1 MHISFVYPTFLWLLL
16 LVPVL
21 WVFTLAAASPP
32 DHPRRSHTIRLQ
44 RSNWRFWAT
53 LLVRSSVLIALVL
66 ALAGAQLVRAANDLT
81 VVFLI
86 DGSDSVSPVQR
97 QQAIAFVN
105 AAITA
110 GRAHDRAAVV
120 VFGQN
125 ALVERA
131 PGELTPLNQLT
142 SVPISSRTNIEEA
155 IQLGLALFPADTQQ
169 RLVLLSDGYENDGR
183 AIDAA
188 RLAALRGVPIDVV
201 TLPQVSGADVLVS
214 ALQAPDVVHEGQDVL
229 LQAHLYSTIATTG
242 QLQVLADGELIV
254 TLPVELE
261 PGATSVPIR
270 VAGGAAGFRRY
281 EVRLEAQGDTQPLN
295 NRAAAFTMVQGPPH
309 VLLVTSEPERARA
322 LHNALD
328 ATGARVTTI
337 PPSQLPTGQV
347 ELKGYAAVIL
357 VDVPARDVS
366 HAAQTALPI
375 YVREQGG
382 SLAMIGGFDSFSA
395 GGWRRSP
402 LVAALPVEL
411 DLRDTQERPDVALTL
426 VIDRSGSM
434 AVNDGGGG
442 RTRLDLAKEAVYQSS
457 LGLEQHDQIGV
468 VVFDTRGEWILPM
481 QPLPDMMVIEQALS
495 QFGPGG
501 GTDIR
506 SGIALAAEALP
517 LIEARTRHVILLTD
531 GIADSNYADL
541 IEQMRTEQITVSV
554 VSIGMDA
561 NPALRQIAE
570 LGGGRFYR
578 VNTVA
583 DVPRVFLAETVTIAA
598 RDIVEEPFTPV
609 VAWPAPIVRDVGRLP
624 PLYGYNVT
632 EARLAARSI
641 LVTPDGHPLLAQW
654 QYGLGRGVVWTSDLK
669 GQWATELIQWAEF
682 PRFVAGLLDVL
693 LPPQQIDGLMLATR
707 VDGAQAILEIIAR
720 DGEGRPLEAATL
732 QGRLLDPEDQS
743 LALTFAQVGPGRYRA
758 VAEVD
763 RPGAYLAQI
772 AVLGAE
778 AQPIGSVSGGLVV
791 TYSPE
796 YDPRDDRPA
805 ILDSLAVATRGRQ
818 DPAPSTVFTP
828 TAQRVGVAQEIALP
842 LLWLA
847 LLLWPLDIALR
858 RLFIRYRDLAAFLS
872 RLPRRLP
879 QRQQHPI
886 PASGTLQQLQIARS
900 RAQARQRRSAP
911 AVALAVDNEAQE
923 RSVLVIP
930 AAGKQTPHTA
940 SVASAHESRQQRCT
954 TDTGQP
960 DTRRQPPAGN
970 NDDALAR
977 LLVAKQRAHTRQRH
991 SRSPAE
997 THEE

>member
-1 MHISFVYPTFLWLLL
+1 MHISFIYPTLLWLLL

-21 WVFTLAAASPP
+21 WAFTLAAAVQPY
-32 DHPRRSHTIRLQ
+32 DTGRSHTTIRLQ

-66 ALAGAQLVRAANDLT
+66 ALAGAQLVRTANNLT

-97 QQAIAFVN
+97 QHAIAFVN
-105 AAITA
+105 EAITA
-110 GRAHDRAAVV
+110 GQAQDQAAVV

-131 PGELTPLNQLT
+131 PGELTPLGQLT

-155 IQLGLALFPADTQQ
+155 IQLGLTLFPADTQQ
-169 RLVLLSDGYENDGR
+169 RLVLLSDGHENNGR
-183 AIDAA
+183 AVEAA

-201 TLPQVSGADVLVS
+201 TLPQTSGADVLVS
-214 ALQAPDVVHEGQDVL
+214 ALEAPDVVREGQDVS

-242 QLQVLADGELIV
+242 ELQVLADGELV
-254 TLPVELE
+254 ATLPVELE
-261 PGATSVPIR
+261 PGATSVPIS
-270 VAGGAAGFRRY
+270 VAGGTAGFRRY

-295 NRAAAFTMVQGPPH
+295 NRAAAFTTVQGPPH
-309 VLLVTSEPERARA
+309 VLLVATEPERARA

-337 PPSQLPTGQV
+337 PPSQLPTSQV

-357 VDVPARDVS
+357 VDVPARDVPR
-366 HAAQTALPI
+366 AAQTALPI

-382 SLAMIGGFDSFSA
+382 SLAMIGGFDAFSA

-411 DLRDTQERPDVALTL
+411 DTRDTEERPDVALTL

-468 VVFDTRGEWILPM
+468 VVFDTQGEWVLPM
-481 QPLPDMMVIEQALS
+481 QPLPDVMAIEQALS

-501 GTDIR
+501 GTNIR

-517 LIEARTRHVILLTD
+517 PIAARTKHVILLTD

-541 IEQMRTEQITVSV
+541 IDQMRNEQITVSV

-583 DVPRVFLAETVTIAA
+583 DVPRVFLAETITIAA
-598 RDIVEEPFTPV
+598 RDIVEEPFIPV
-609 VAWPAPIVRDVGRLP
+609 VAWPAPIVRDLGQLP

-654 QYGLGRGVVWTSDLK
+654 QYGLGRGVAWTSDLK
-669 GQWATELIQWAEF
+669 GQWANELIQWAEF
-682 PRFVAGLLDVL
+682 PRFAVGLLDVL
-693 LPPQQIDGLMLATR
+693 LPPQQMDGLALETR
-707 VDGAQAILEIIAR
+707 VEGAQAILEVSAQ
-720 DGEGRPLEAATL
+720 DGDGRPLDAATL
-732 QGRLLDPEDQS
+732 QGRLLDPEDES
-743 LALTFAQVGPGRYRA
+743 LALTFTQIGPGLYRA

-763 RPGAYLAQI
+763 QPGAYLAQI
-772 AVLGAE
+772 AVLGSE
-778 AQPIGSVSGGLVV
+778 AQPVGSISGGLVV

-796 YDPRDDRPA
+796 YNPRADRPV
-805 ILDSLAVATRGRQ
+805 ILDILAALTGGRQ
-818 DPAPSTVFTP
+818 EPAPATVFAS
-828 TAQRVGVAQEIALP
+828 TAQRVDVAQEIALP

-858 RLFIRYRDLAAFLS
+858 RLFIRYRDLAALLA
-872 RLPRRLP
+872 RLPRPLR
-879 QRQQHPI
+879 QRQQRPT

-900 RAQARQRRSAP
+900 RAQARQRRSAL
-911 AVALAVDNEAQE
+911 AVAPAIDSEVQEPSLPGSPASAQ
-923 RSVLVIP
+923 
-930 AAGKQTPHTA
+930 QTPHMHSTDG
-940 SVASAHESRQQRCT
+940 AHDSGKQRPT
-954 TDTGQP
+954 INNGQP
-960 DTRRQPPAGN
+960 DIRSQPPASHE
-970 NDDALAR
+970 DALVR
-977 LLVAKQRAHTRQRH
+977 LLVAKQRAHARQR
-991 SRSPAE
+991 RPRTPAE
-997 THEE
+997 TGEE

>member
-1 MHISFVYPTFLWLLL
+1 MYPTLLWLLL

-21 WVFTLAAASPP
+21 WAFTLAAAVQPYNP
-32 DHPRRSHTIRLQ
+32 GRSHTIRLQ

-53 LLVRSSVLIALVL
+53 LLVRSSALVALVL
-66 ALAGAQLVRAANDLT
+66 ALAGAQLVRAASDLT

-105 AAITA
+105 EAIMAA
-110 GRAHDRAAVV
+110 RAQDRAAVV

-125 ALVERA
+125 ALVERGPREPA
-131 PGELTPLNQLT
+131 PLGQLT

-155 IQLGLALFPADTQQ
+155 IQLGLALLPADTQQ
-169 RLVLLSDGYENDGR
+169 RLVLLSDGHENDGR
-183 AIDAA
+183 AVEAA

-201 TLPQVSGADVLVS
+201 PLPQISGADVLVS
-214 ALQAPDVVHEGQDVL
+214 ALEAPDVVREGQDVS

-242 QLQVLADGELIV
+242 QLQVLADSELV
-254 TLPVELE
+254 ATLPVELE
-261 PGATSVPIR
+261 PGATSIPIS

-295 NRAAAFTMVQGPPH
+295 NRAATFTTVQGPPH
-309 VLLVTSEPERARA
+309 VLLVTTEPERARA

-328 ATGARVTTI
+328 ATGTRVTTI
-337 PPSQLPTGQV
+337 LPSQLPTSQI

-357 VDVPARDVS
+357 VDVPARDVPR
-366 HAAQTALPI
+366 AAQIALPI

-382 SLAMIGGFDSFSA
+382 SLAMIGGFDAFSA

-411 DLRDTQERPDVALTL
+411 DSRDTQERPEVALTL

-468 VVFDTRGEWILPM
+468 VVFDTRGEWVLPM
-481 QPLPDMMVIEQALS
+481 QPLPDVILIEQALS

-506 SGIALAAEALP
+506 SGIDLAAEALP
-517 LIEARTRHVILLTD
+517 SIAARTKHVILLTD

-541 IEQMRTEQITVSV
+541 IEQMRNEQITVSV

-561 NPALRQIAE
+561 NPALRQIAD

-583 DVPRVFLAETVTIAA
+583 DVPRVFLAETITIAA
-598 RDIVEEPFTPV
+598 RDIVEEPFTPIV
-609 VAWPAPIVRDVGRLP
+609 SWPAPIVRDLGQMP

-654 QYGLGRGVVWTSDLK
+654 QYGLGRGVAWTSDLK
-669 GQWATELIQWAEF
+669 GQWANELIQWAEF
-682 PRFVAGLLDVL
+682 PRFAAGLLEAL
-693 LPPQQIDGLMLATR
+693 LPPKQIDGLALETR
-707 VDGAQAILEIIAR
+707 VEGAQAILEVSAQ
-720 DGEGRPLEAATL
+720 DGDGRPLDAATL
-732 QGRLLDPEDQS
+732 QGRLLDPEDKS
-743 LALTFAQVGPGRYRA
+743 LALTFTQIGPGRYRA
-758 VAEVD
+758 VTEVD
-763 RPGAYLAQI
+763 QPGAYLAQI

-778 AQPIGSVSGGLVV
+778 AQTVGSISGGLVV

-796 YDPRDDRPA
+796 YNPRADRPA
-805 ILDSLAVATRGRQ
+805 ILDSLAVVTEGRQ
-818 DPAPSTVFTP
+818 EPAPSVVFTP
-828 TAQRVGVAQEIALP
+828 TTQRVGVAQEIALP

-858 RLFIRYRDLAAFLS
+858 RLFIRYRDLAALLAP
-872 RLPRRLP
+872 LPCPLR
-879 QRQQHPI
+879 QRQQRAT
-886 PASGTLQQLQIARS
+886 PASSTLQQLQIARS
-900 RAQARQRRSAP
+900 RAQARQRRTAP
-911 AVALAVDNEAQE
+911 AVAPTMDSQSQE
-923 RSVLVIP
+923 RSVPGIP
-930 AAGKQTPHTA
+930 ATAQQTLHMDSPDGAPDRGKQRP
-940 SVASAHESRQQRCT
+940 T
-954 TDTGQP
+954 TDSSPP
-960 DTRRQPPAGN
+960 DTRSQPPSGH
-970 NDDALAR
+970 DDALAR
-977 LLVAKQRAHTRQRH
+977 LLVARRRAQARQR
-991 SRSPAE
+991 RPQSPAE
-997 THEE
+997 TREE